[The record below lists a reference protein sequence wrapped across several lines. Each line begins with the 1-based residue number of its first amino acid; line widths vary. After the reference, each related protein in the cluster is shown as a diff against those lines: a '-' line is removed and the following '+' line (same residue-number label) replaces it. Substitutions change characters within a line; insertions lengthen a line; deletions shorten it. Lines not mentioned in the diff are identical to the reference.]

1 MTNTLLIVDDEESIL
16 KSLQRL
22 FRKQPFQVLLASSP
36 EEALDLF
43 NANEVS
49 VVLSDQR
56 MPGMNGSEFLKR
68 VRTTH
73 PESIRIIMSGY
84 TELDS
89 ITSAIN
95 DGAVFKF
102 LTKPW
107 NDEQLIEHIHEAFE
121 IYNLRRN
128 NHRLNEALQEANRQ
142 LSERCADLQSI
153 SGLQQDI
160 LSLTQS
166 ILEQVPTEILCV
178 DSEGQVVLANPAA
191 RRVFGHDTLFGR
203 AAADVL
209 PAALRSAIT
218 RMQASDQSGPE
229 RAVLPDGSAFQLCR
243 LSHPGGD
250 GGIVV
255 SRHHG
260 ADEGDNA

>member
-1 MTNTLLIVDDEESIL
+1 MTNTLLVVDDEESIL

-22 FRKQPFQVLLASSP
+22 FRKQPFDILLASSP

-56 MPGMNGSEFLKR
+56 MPGMSGSEFLKR
-68 VRTTH
+68 VRTSH

-107 NDEQLIEHIHEAFE
+107 NDDQLIEHIHEAFE
-121 IYNLRRN
+121 IFNLRRN

-166 ILEQVPTEILCV
+166 ILEQIPTEILCV
-178 DSEGQVVLANPAA
+178 DTEGQVVLANPAA
-191 RRVFGHDTLFGR
+191 RQIFGHNTLLGR
-203 AAADVL
+203 AAIDVL
-209 PAALRSAIT
+209 PPALGSVIM
-218 RMQASDQSGPE
+218 RMQASDHAGRE
-229 RAVLPDGSAFQLCR
+229 RITLPDGSTYQLNR
-243 LSHPGGD
+243 LGHSGGGD
-250 GGIVV
+250 SIVV
-255 SRHHG
+255 SRDHAVIAG
-260 ADEGDNA
+260 EAA